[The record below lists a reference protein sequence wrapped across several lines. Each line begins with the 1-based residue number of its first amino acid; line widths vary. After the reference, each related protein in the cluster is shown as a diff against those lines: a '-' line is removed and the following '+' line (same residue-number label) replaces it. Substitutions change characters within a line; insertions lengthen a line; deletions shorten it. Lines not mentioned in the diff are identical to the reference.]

1 MLAHNQSGYVIFRLF
16 LSRTITSS
24 SFNFVPYMEV
34 VSSPFLRRLQVKR
47 VLRTKGWNSK
57 YFTEYV
63 TSSKEPWKRK
73 FVKKWKQLSGNNLLV
88 YLSLFLVVAV
98 AAAVNLFCYLCVS
111 DMFIL
116 EWVKYHAFAV
126 FFWLVE
132 GYPNIYIIFLY
143 T

>member
-1 MLAHNQSGYVIFRLF
+1 MKNEIDWWRHQRNQLTLSKNAFWCMDWMLAHNPSGYVIFRLF

-88 YLSLFLVVAV
+88 YLSLFLLLLLLLLLIFFVT
-98 AAAVNLFCYLCVS
+98 Y
-111 DMFIL
+111 
-116 EWVKYHAFAV
+116 AF
-126 FFWLVE
+126 L
-132 GYPNIYIIFLY
+132 ICLL
-143 T
+143 

>member
-98 AAAVNLFCYLCVS
+98 AAAVDLFCYLPMRFWYVYFRMSEVS
-111 DMFIL
+111 CFCR
-116 EWVKYHAFAV
+116 
-126 FFWLVE
+126 FFLVSWRVS
-132 GYPNIYIIFLY
+132 
-143 T
+143 